1 MTSSLFGVGM
11 TIVSNRKENL
21 LKRYLA
27 TPMKPYEYILS
38 HIVGRYITLAAE
50 FLAVMFTGYLV
61 FSFNVAGNWLSF
73 TFVAMLGA
81 GAFTAI
87 ALLCASRT
95 RSIPVVAGITN
106 LITLSSMMLS
116 GVFFSV
122 NNLPT
127 WLEGFSRILPLTAL
141 NNGSKK
147 NCFRRPKYNGTWL

>member
-1 MTSSLFGVGM
+1 ML
-11 TIVSNRKENL
+11 R
-21 LKRYLA
+21 
-27 TPMKPYEYILS
+27 
-38 HIVGRYITLAAE
+38 
-50 FLAVMFTGYLV
+50 
-61 FSFNVAGNWLSF
+61 VAF
-73 TFVAMLGA
+73 IYFVAMLGA

-141 NNGSKK
+141 NNGLK
-147 NCFRRPKYNGTWL
+147 NCFRRLSITELGFELTVMST

>member
-1 MTSSLFGVGM
+1 
-11 TIVSNRKENL
+11 
-21 LKRYLA
+21 
-27 TPMKPYEYILS
+27 MKPYEYILS
-38 HIVGRYITLAAE
+38 YCGKIYYLSCRISC
-50 FLAVMFTGYLV
+50 GYVYWDLV
-61 FSFNVAGNWLSF
+61 FIYVAGNWLSF
-73 TFVAMLGA
+73 TSVAMLGA

-141 NNGSKK
+141 NNGLRKIALEGLSITELGFELTVMSVYLVISTIFTVRIFKW
-147 NCFRRPKYNGTWL
+147 Y